1 MLGPPMSVSQPHPEG
16 TEPPRG
22 TLSGLLRHSFIYSLV
37 PIIRNGVSLGMNR
50 LYTAWLLTTGFGVKE
65 TVDIWMIAGQ
75 QLLGQNLLG
84 GMVRFY
90 FDQKNDRDRQAVVST
105 CTLLI
110 TILAW
115 IVCGIGLL
123 FSDSLTPIL
132 LGQADDGVSAVDLR
146 TVLQLTLIL
155 IPFQLSS
162 LSGLYYLQ
170 ILKRSDLYSG
180 IQVAK
185 LFVEIGLNFILI
197 GWLEMGVQGFLLSM
211 LTGEIS
217 VSLFLTGW
225 MLVKCRFRIDLAIF
239 RPILAYA
246 APLIPVGLCQ
256 AALHQLD
263 RRLLEH
269 FSSAGFDDTGV
280 YGFGY
285 KIGYLVTAMML
296 GPFLQIWQ
304 PWIFGVDDAKERAHL
319 VARVSTYTVLAVGA
333 TSLAVIFFGRQGV
346 LILAGADDFRRS
358 FEVIPFLV
366 TGYVFWA
373 LYHTT
378 QIPLF
383 IAKRT
388 QRLLVINVMA
398 VIVNVALNLWWIREY
413 GILGAAMATMCSF
426 AVLALLGIAA
436 SYSEAHVPFEWK
448 RISATILCVMLGAGL
463 TLIMDYELA
472 RVGDW
477 DFFSFVPLK
486 LVTLVI
492 LELMLLFSVLYRD
505 ERARLHAWV
514 TSKLR
519 R

>member
-1 MLGPPMSVSQPHPEG
+1 MSASEPEPESA
-16 TEPPRG
+16 EPQRG
-22 TLSGLLRHSFIYSLV
+22 TLTGLLRHSFIYSLV

-90 FDQKNDRDRQAVVST
+90 FDQKNERDRKAVVST

-115 IVCGIGLL
+115 AVCGIGIL
-123 FSDSLTPIL
+123 FSESLTPIL
-132 LGQADDGVSAVDLR
+132 LGQDTDSVSAVDLR
-146 TVLQLTLIL
+146 TVLELTLML

-162 LSGLYYLQ
+162 LSGMYYLQ

-180 IQVAK
+180 IQVVK
-185 LFVEIGLNFILI
+185 LFVEVGLNFILI
-197 GWLEMGVQGFLLSM
+197 GYLGMGVRGFLLSM
-211 LTGEIS
+211 LAGEITVS
-217 VSLFLTGW
+217 VFLTGW
-225 MLVKCRFRIDLAIF
+225 TLVHCRFRIDLVIF
-239 RPILAYA
+239 GPILRYA

-269 FSSAGFDDTGV
+269 LSSNGFDDTGV

-304 PWIFGVDDAKERAHL
+304 PWIFGIKDATERAHL

-333 TSLAVIFFGRQGV
+333 MSLVVITFGRQGV
-346 LILAGADDFRRS
+346 LLLDGSAGFRRS

-398 VIVNVALNLWWIREY
+398 LAVNVALNLWLIREY
-413 GILGAAMATMCSF
+413 DILGAAIATMCSF
-426 AVLALLGIAA
+426 FVLALLGIAA

-448 RISATILCVMLGAGL
+448 RITATILCVMIGAAL

-472 RVGDW
+472 ANDDW
-477 DFFSFVPLK
+477 NFFSFVPLK
-486 LVTLVI
+486 VATLVI
-492 LELMLLFSVLYRD
+492 LELMLLFSVLNIGERKQLAD
-505 ERARLHAWV
+505 WVRARVARV
-514 TSKLR
+514 R
-519 R
+519 GG